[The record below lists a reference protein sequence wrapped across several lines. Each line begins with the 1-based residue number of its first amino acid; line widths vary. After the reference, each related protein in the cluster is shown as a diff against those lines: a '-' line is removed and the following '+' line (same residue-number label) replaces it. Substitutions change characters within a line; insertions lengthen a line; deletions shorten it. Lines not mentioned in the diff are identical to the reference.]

1 MKINLTIFFITI
13 LNVLSIQAQ
22 EKKSLNIL
30 RTTVAPKIDG
40 ILDDPAWQNAEEATD
55 FTQFRPEMGIAPK
68 PHQRTIVKMTY
79 DDVAIYIAA
88 YLYDKPEDIQRQFT
102 SRDNFGQSD
111 FFGLILN
118 PNNDAQNDIQFIVLS
133 SGTQADAVSSPG
145 NGRDFGWNAVWESA
159 VKMVDDGWIVEM
171 KIPYSA
177 LRFSNQEVQT
187 WGLQFQR
194 EFRIDRSRYSWN
206 PIDRTKGNESLYHG
220 ELTGIKNIN
229 PPTRLSFYPFV
240 SGITT
245 SFDGDVDTDFTIG
258 LDLKYGLT
266 ENFTLD
272 ATLIPDFSQVAFD
285 NLTLNLGPFEQT
297 FSEQR
302 QFFKEGVDLFSKGN
316 LFFSRRVGNAPTG
329 SVTLGDNEEITNFPS
344 EVNLI
349 NAIKISG
356 RTKKSLGVGFFNAIT
371 EKTYSSIENTVTGE
385 TRKEVVEPLANYNIF
400 VIDQQFNK
408 NSSVSL
414 INTNVTRDGSFRD
427 ANVTAA
433 LFDITNKANKYN
445 ISGQAK
451 MSNVNLPD
459 GNVNGFSSRL
469 SVSKVSGNYQ
479 YRIGHRF
486 ADTKYDI
493 NDLGLQLRNNFNT
506 IFANA
511 SYRIFKPT
519 EKLNNLNIRF
529 RANYNRLFDP
539 NTYTGNNVSLNVFAQ
554 TKKLFAFGGNIF
566 GLLVKQ
572 FDYFE
577 PRTEGRFFIFEN
589 FVNVRSFISSDF
601 NKKYAINANLGFG
614 TLFEKGRDAFNYNFR
629 LSPRIKFNEN
639 FSMNYSFR
647 FSDNKGGRGYVTKIN
662 DDIIF
667 GQRDQKTIVNSIS
680 GSYNF
685 NSYHALTLTVRNF
698 WTTVTYDD
706 NLFLLEENGRL
717 NPNADYNLGNIGFD
731 PNINFNTWNLDVK
744 YSWEFAPGSLITALY
759 RNQIFNQDTASSD
772 SFTESLKIL
781 FDQPI
786 KHVFSLRFVYY
797 IDYNNLKDAFK
808 KKNST

>member
-1 MKINLTIFFITI
+1 MKISLTIFFITI

-22 EKKSLNIL
+22 EKKSLHIL

-55 FTQFRPEMGIAPK
+55 FTQFRPEMGIASK

-79 DDVAIYIAA
+79 DDNAIYLSA
-88 YLYDKPEDIQRQFT
+88 YLKDNPEDIQKQFK
-102 SRDNFGQSD
+102 SRDNFGTSD
-111 FFGLILN
+111 FFGLFLN
-118 PNNDAQNDIQFIVLS
+118 PNNDAQNDFEFFVS
-133 SGTQADAVSSPG
+133 STGAQADAVSSPG
-145 NGRDFGWNAVWESA
+145 SGEDFGWNAVWESA
-159 VKMVDDGWIVEM
+159 VKTVDDGWIIEM

-177 LRFSNQEVQT
+177 LRFTNQEVQT
-187 WGLQFQR
+187 WGIQFQR
-194 EFRIDRSRYSWN
+194 RFRLDDSKYSWN
-206 PIDRTKGNESLYHG
+206 PIDKTKGNFGLYHG
-220 ELTGIKNIN
+220 ELTGIQNIN

-240 SGITT
+240 FGLTT
-245 SFDGDVDTDFTIG
+245 SFDGNVDTDFSIG

-272 ATLIPDFSQVAFD
+272 ATLIPDFSQVSFD

-302 QFFKEGVDLFSKGN
+302 QFFKEGVDLFSKGD
-316 LFFSRRVGNAPTG
+316 LFFSRRVGSAPIG

-356 RTKKSLGVGFFNAIT
+356 RTKKGLGVGFFNAIT
-371 EKTYSSIENTVTGE
+371 EKTYAAIENTVTGE
-385 TRKEVVEPLANYNIF
+385 TRKEVVEPLANYNII
-400 VIDQQFNK
+400 VIDQQFNE

-445 ISGQAK
+445 ISGQAT
-451 MSNVNLPD
+451 MSTLNLTD
-459 GNVNGFSSRL
+459 GNQTGFSTEF
-469 SVSKVSGNYQ
+469 SVNKVSGNYQ
-479 YRIGHRF
+479 YGIGHRL

-519 EKLNNLNIRF
+519 EKLNSLSIRLNM
-529 RANYNRLFDP
+529 NYNRLYKP
-539 NTYTGNNVSLNVFAQ
+539 NTYTGSHVNLNVVAK
-554 TKKLFAFGGNIF
+554 TKKLLAFGGTFFSLI
-566 GLLVKQ
+566 GKQ

-577 PRTEGRFFIFEN
+577 PRTEGRFVTFEN
-589 FVNVRSFISSDF
+589 FVAAAGFISSDF
-601 NKKYAINANLGFG
+601 NKKYAIDANLGFG
-614 TLFEKGRDAFNYNFR
+614 TLFEKGRDEFNYNFR
-629 LSPRIKFNEN
+629 VSPTIKFNEN

-647 FSDNKGGRGYVTKIN
+647 FIDNKGVTGYVTKIN
-662 DDIIF
+662 DDIVF
-667 GQRDQKTIVNSIS
+667 GERDQKTIVNSIS

-685 NSYHALTLTVRNF
+685 NLYHGLTLTVRNF
-698 WTTVTYDD
+698 WTTVTYNE
-706 NLFLLEENGRL
+706 NLFLLEENGKL
-717 NPNADYNLGNIGFD
+717 NPDAGYNLGNIGFD
-731 PNINFNTWNLDVK
+731 PNINFNIWNFDLK

-772 SFTESLKIL
+772 SFTESLKTL

-797 IDYNNLKDAFK
+797 IDYNNIKGAFK
-808 KKNST
+808 KKNIS